1 MPSEAFAHVL
11 PAMTTPFKPGNLEV
25 DTVLLAAHAK
35 WLLAHGCD
43 GLVLFGTTGEAA
55 SLTVAEREA
64 ALESLLEAGI
74 DAGKILVGTGCCANG
89 DTVELTRHA
98 ARLECAGV
106 LLLPPFFYKGLSD
119 AGTARAYDMTIAGCG
134 SQLLPIYLYHIPQVS
149 GVSIGPDLVGQ
160 LIERHGDL
168 IRGYKDSSGQ
178 WANTAEIISRYPQL
192 HMYVGSEQLLLDNL
206 RAGGVGC
213 ISASANV
220 QPMGLRQIYDN
231 WRGPNADALQASA
244 TEVRLAFEKP
254 GPLLPS
260 TKAMVGELHGEPT
273 WFLPRPPL
281 MPLTDQVRASLRQKL
296 HSLGVE
302 GL

>member
-11 PAMTTPFKPGNLEV
+11 PAMTTPFKPGSLEV
-25 DTVLLAAHAK
+25 DTVLLAKHAK

-55 SLTVAEREA
+55 SLTVSERKET
-64 ALESLLEAGI
+64 LESLL
-74 DAGKILVGTGCCANG
+74 DAGVAACKVLVGTGCCATP

-98 ARLECAGV
+98 AKHECAGV
-106 LLLPPFFYKGLSD
+106 LLLPPFFYKGVSD
-119 AGTARAYDMTIAGCG
+119 AGIARAYDMTIAECG
-134 SQLLPIYLYHIPQVS
+134 SQAPPIYLYHIPQVS
-149 GVSIGPDLVGQ
+149 GVSIGPDLVAQ
-160 LIERHGDL
+160 LIERHGEL

-178 WANTAEIISRYPQL
+178 WANTSEILKRFPQL

-220 QPMGLRQIYDN
+220 QPMGLRQIYEN
-231 WRGPNADALQASA
+231 WRGPNADSLQASA
-244 TEVRLAFEKP
+244 TEVRLALEQP
-254 GPLLPS
+254 GPLLPA
-260 TKAMVGELHGEPT
+260 TKAMVGEIHGEAA
-273 WFLPRPPL
+273 WFTPRPPL
-281 MPLTDQVRASLRQKL
+281 MPLPDSARAALREKL
-296 HSLGVE
+296 HAMGVE

>member
-11 PAMTTPFKPGNLEV
+11 PAMTTPFKPGSLEV
-25 DTVLLAAHAK
+25 DTALLATHAK

-55 SLTVAEREA
+55 SLSVAERKA
-64 ALESLLEAGI
+64 ALEGLLDAGI
-74 DAGKILVGTGCCANG
+74 DAHKVLVGTGCCANA
-89 DTVELTRHA
+89 DTVELMLHA

-106 LLLPPFFYKGLSD
+106 LLLPPFFYKGVSD
-119 AGTARAYDMTIAGCG
+119 EGIARAYDMAIAGCG
-134 SQLLPIYLYHIPQVS
+134 SHVPPIYLYHIPQVS
-149 GVSIGPDLVGQ
+149 GISIGPDLVGRM
-160 LIERHGDL
+160 IDRHGDL

-178 WANTAEIISRYPQL
+178 WANTAEILKRFPQL
-192 HMYVGSEQLLLDNL
+192 HMYVGSEQLLLENL

-220 QPMGLRQIYDN
+220 QPLGLRQIYEN

-244 TEVRLAFEKP
+244 TEVRLMLEKS
-254 GPLLPS
+254 GPLLPA
-260 TKAMVGELHGEPT
+260 TKAMVGEFHGEPA
-273 WFLPRPPL
+273 WFTPRPPL
-281 MPLTDQVRASLRQKL
+281 MPLPDAVRARLREKL
-296 HSLGVE
+296 HALGVE

>member
-11 PAMTTPFKPGNLEV
+11 PAMTTPFKPGNLAV
-25 DTVLLAAHAK
+25 DTALLAAHAK

-55 SLTVAEREA
+55 SLSVAERKST
-64 ALESLLEAGI
+64 LESLLEAGV
-74 DAGKILVGTGCCANG
+74 DTRKVLVGTGCCATA
-89 DTVELTRHA
+89 DTVELMRHA

-106 LLLPPFFYKGLSD
+106 LLLPPFFYKGVSD
-119 AGTARAYDMTIAGCG
+119 AGVARAYDMAIAGCG
-134 SQLLPIYLYHIPQVS
+134 SHVPPIYLYHIPQAS
-149 GVSIGPDLVGQ
+149 GVSISPDLTGQ
-160 LIERHGDL
+160 MIDRHGDL

-178 WANTAEIISRYPQL
+178 WANTAEILSRFPQL

-220 QPMGLRQIYDN
+220 QPMGLRQIYEN

-244 TEVRLAFEKP
+244 TEVRLALEKP
-254 GPLLPS
+254 GPLLPA
-260 TKAMVGELHGEPT
+260 TKAMVGEIHGEPA
-273 WFLPRPPL
+273 WYSPRPPL
-281 MPLTDQVRASLRQKL
+281 MPLAEPARAALREKL
-296 HSLGVE
+296 HTLGVA